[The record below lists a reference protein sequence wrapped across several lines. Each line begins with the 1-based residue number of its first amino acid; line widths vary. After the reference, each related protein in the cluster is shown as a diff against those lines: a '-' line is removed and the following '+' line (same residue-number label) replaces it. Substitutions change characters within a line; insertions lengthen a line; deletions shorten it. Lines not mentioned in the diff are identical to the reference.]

1 MKIDINVYLHPDG
14 ERVFRRLDEL
24 ATLITD
30 IGKVMT
36 KELDALQLEVERNT
50 SVDQSAILLLKGL
63 ADQLAAI
70 KDDPVKIQRLADDL
84 KTSSSALSDA
94 VTANTPSENPP
105 A

>member
-1 MKIDINVYLHPDG
+1 
-14 ERVFRRLDEL
+14 
-24 ATLITD
+24 
-30 IGKVMT
+30 MT